1 MPPGTATVDSTAD
14 RVTVTA
20 CDPGSA
26 ATAIP
31 NPPFGSLV
39 YLSGR
44 DPVRRAA
51 AGRRPTKAG
60 HVRRR
65 TLVRDPVFAP
75 IVTAAGADPNAAPDP
90 ASVAALRARVQEIVA
105 QCGARPGSEPLAAF
119 ERDGYVVLER
129 RDRAPTSSARC
140 SRPSIG

>member
-44 DPVRRAA
+44 DTLFAGLLQGGAPTDAA
-51 AGRRPTKAG
+51 TCVAD
-60 HVRRR
+60 

-105 QCGARPGSEPLAAF
+105 QCR
-119 ERDGYVVLER
+119 
-129 RDRAPTSSARC
+129 
-140 SRPSIG
+140 